1 MQCQVTINKEH
12 MARIT
17 VDQYEF
23 ALLRYE
29 ELFLLVAGNPKADPR
44 YAIEMEVMTNI
55 VTEYEDWHFPTRS

>member
-1 MQCQVTINKEH
+1 MQSQVTIKKEL
-12 MARIT
+12 MCKIT

-29 ELFLLVAGNPKADPR
+29 ELFLLVGGNPKANPR

-55 VTEYEDWHFPTRS
+55 VTEYEAWHFPTRS

>member
-1 MQCQVTINKEH
+1 MCK
-12 MARIT
+12 IT

-29 ELFLLVAGNPKADPR
+29 ELFLLVGGNPKANPR

-55 VTEYEDWHFPTRS
+55 VTEYEAWHFPTRS